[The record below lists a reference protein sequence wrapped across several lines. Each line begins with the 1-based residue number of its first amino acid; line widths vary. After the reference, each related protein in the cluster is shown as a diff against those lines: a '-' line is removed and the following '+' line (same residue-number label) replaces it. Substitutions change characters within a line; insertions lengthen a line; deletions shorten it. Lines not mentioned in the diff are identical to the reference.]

1 MWKLFVLKKE
11 EVPLGTAGPIGLAR
25 DNYFKDSKFDYLFVF
40 NANITCSYPLKELL
54 DYYITSQA
62 EGTIYTI
69 SRSIYILCS
78 SLWRKWKNTIVHWK
92 PQVFISD
99 NINSGLYYFSSPFLN
114 KIETK
119 PCSIVKDIF
128 SQLAKL
134 ASERK
139 MHSLNLPEF
148 WMEVGQPKDYLAG
161 TILYSNNQQK
171 EKC

>member
-1 MWKLFVLKKE
+1 LFVLKKE

-78 SLWRKWKNTIVHWK
+78 SL
-92 PQVFISD
+92 
-99 NINSGLYYFSSPFLN
+99 
-114 KIETK
+114 
-119 PCSIVKDIF
+119 
-128 SQLAKL
+128 
-134 ASERK
+134 
-139 MHSLNLPEF
+139 
-148 WMEVGQPKDYLAG
+148 
-161 TILYSNNQQK
+161 
-171 EKC
+171 